1 MTAGLHAILPHT
13 LLAVNQNT
21 CLCERHTERF
31 DQMSTH
37 RTSTETFANSLC
49 RDLGHDW
56 MTTATANYRVCK
68 REKCRASQRLV
79 DGQWESLARVYR
91 FHDPV
96 VEYRRQQRQPRQTT
110 MWDSGY

>member
-1 MTAGLHAILPHT
+1 MRKQTGTQHAY
-13 LLAVNQNT
+13 
-21 CLCERHTERF
+21 R
-31 DQMSTH
+31 
-37 RTSTETFANSLC
+37 NSLC

-79 DGQWESLARVYR
+79 AGQWVSNARAYR

-96 VEYRRQQRQPRQTT
+96 VACGSRERQPRQAT
-110 MWDSGY
+110 MWDTEH

>member
-1 MTAGLHAILPHT
+1 
-13 LLAVNQNT
+13 
-21 CLCERHTERF
+21 
-31 DQMSTH
+31 MSTH
-37 RTSTETFANSLC
+37 RASTETFANSLC

-79 DGQWESLARVYR
+79 AGQWVSNARAYR

-96 VEYRRQQRQPRQTT
+96 VAYGSRECQPRQAA
-110 MWDSGY
+110 MWDTDH

>member
-1 MTAGLHAILPHT
+1 
-13 LLAVNQNT
+13 
-21 CLCERHTERF
+21 
-31 DQMSTH
+31 MSTH

-56 MTTATANYRVCK
+56 MTTAAANYRVCK

-79 DGQWESLARVYR
+79 AGQWVSNASAYR

-96 VEYRRQQRQPRQTT
+96 VASTRRARQPRQTAL
-110 MWDSGY
+110 WDGGYSTRKEQHHGQF

>member
-1 MTAGLHAILPHT
+1 MFVLP
-13 LLAVNQNT
+13 NT
-21 CLCERHTERF
+21 QKERF
-31 DQMSTH
+31 DQMSKH

-56 MTTATANYRVCK
+56 MTTAAANYRVCK

-79 DGQWESLARVYR
+79 AGQWVSNASAYR

-96 VEYRRQQRQPRQTT
+96 VVCQRREQQPQQIVLWESRIETKTRKHMYTLDET
-110 MWDSGY
+110 R

>member
-1 MTAGLHAILPHT
+1 MRKQTPQT
-13 LLAVNQNT
+13 Q
-21 CLCERHTERF
+21 ERF
-31 DQMSTH
+31 H
-37 RTSTETFANSLC
+37 NSLC

-79 DGQWESLARVYR
+79 AGQWVSNASAYR

-96 VEYRRQQRQPRQTT
+96 VEAKRRKTQPRQTAL
-110 MWDSGY
+110 WEGGYSTRKDVTP